1 MRARYCLKRS
11 SYLLPHSNKDEVSR
25 DRLAEADLVVFG
37 GPREPFTTAEFDELK
52 SWLQGGGR
60 AMVMVGD
67 GGEKMSG
74 TNMNYLLE
82 E

>member
-1 MRARYCLKRS
+1 MMLSCL
-11 SYLLPHSNKDEVSR
+11 YSNKDEVSG

-37 GPREPFTTAEFDELK
+37 GPREPFTTAEYDELK
-52 SWLQGGGR
+52 TWLQNGGR

-74 TNMNYLLE
+74 TNVNYLLE

>member
-1 MRARYCLKRS
+1 M
-11 SYLLPHSNKDEVSR
+11 
-25 DRLAEADLVVFG
+25 VVFG
-37 GPREPFTTAEFDELK
+37 GPREPFTTAEFEELK

>member
-1 MRARYCLKRS
+1 V
-11 SYLLPHSNKDEVSR
+11 HSNKDEVSG

-37 GPREPFTTAEFDELK
+37 GPREPFTTTEFDELK
-52 SWLQGGGR
+52 TWLQNGGR

-74 TNMNYLLE
+74 TNVNYLLE